1 VQEQDHE
8 PGSRVTTAGGRP
20 EGSTNSSTAQEA
32 TNSAKQG
39 AQQVAGTVREQTQ
52 QMAGEIGHQARSV
65 VHDLRG
71 SVAGQASQQNDRLAQ
86 GLRTMADQL
95 SGMAKDDDNSAAGQ
109 VVRRLG
115 ETGRQAADYLER
127 QGPEG
132 LLDDVQEFARRR
144 PGTFLLAA
152 AAAGFL
158 VGRLGRTAVSAT
170 RSGDGGTSGGGP
182 AGSADEVPP
191 PATTTYRVPPGGG
204 TAAPVASP
212 APVTAAPD
220 RGATP

>member
-1 VQEQDHE
+1 MQEQGFE
-8 PGSRVTTAGGRP
+8 PRSPVTTAGGRN
-20 EGSTNSSTAQEA
+20 EGSTNSGTAREA
-32 TNSAKQG
+32 ANSAKQG

-52 QMAGEIGHQARSV
+52 QVAGEIGHQARSV

-170 RSGDGGTSGGGP
+170 RSGGGASSGGAAGP
-182 AGSADEVPP
+182 ADEIPP
-191 PATTTYRVPPGGG
+191 PATTTYQVPPGGG
-204 TAAPVASP
+204 TAAPVDSP
-212 APVTAAPD
+212 APVGVAPD